1 MVIPTAES
9 VRTILLPL
17 TQQRDDLIRQLQG
30 IEGKIEAV
38 LQGKLPSAT
47 TGSAPAKKRFPLKR
61 RMIEIL
67 KREGDQ
73 GTTVKNAT
81 AELNIPKQRVHV
93 WLATTGR
100 KLGVKKNGLGNYC
113 LN

>member
-1 MVIPTAES
+1 MVIPTAEA

-17 TQQRDDLIRQLQG
+17 TQQRDDLIRQIQI
-30 IEGKIEAV
+30 IEGQIEVA

-47 TGSAPAKKRFPLKR
+47 TGSASEKKRFPLKR
-61 RMIEIL
+61 RMMEIL
-67 KREGDQ
+67 KREGEK
-73 GTTVKNAT
+73 GTTVKNAA
-81 AELNIPKQRVHV
+81 AELLIPKQRIHV

-100 KLGVKKNGLGNYC
+100 KLGVKKNALGNYC